1 MADNETVWE
10 SAVEVR
16 DAINKLTNA
25 IDQQNRILRSILEV
39 LCAK

>member
-10 SAVEVR
+10 SAVEIR
-16 DAINKLTNA
+16 DAINKLTLR
-25 IDQQNRILRSILEV
+25 IEEQNRILQRILEV